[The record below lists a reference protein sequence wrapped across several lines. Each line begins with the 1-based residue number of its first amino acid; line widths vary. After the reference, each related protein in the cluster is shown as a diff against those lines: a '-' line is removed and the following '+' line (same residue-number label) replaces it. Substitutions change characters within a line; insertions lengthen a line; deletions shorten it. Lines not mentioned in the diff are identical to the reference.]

1 MSTFNLRNQNDAL
14 PETFNLGS
22 RGLHDAYRTMPM
34 AGAGEVRRG
43 WESSGLGLRANELL
57 SASNLAEIQGDTMR
71 AATLRQQAEDLR
83 TQASAWAPR
92 VQDMTDISSFGDAVD
107 WAGGQLGNL
116 RSSVAP
122 MVGGVVG
129 AGLGGAVGLLA
140 RNPALGAK
148 VGGAIG
154 SFSQAFPMMRDESI
168 GEAMMDPEIART
180 RTAQEI
186 RDTGNLVGVGS
197 GVFES
202 VVPMG
207 IGSGIATLGRKALTN
222 ELAGRGAARVIGGAV
237 AKEGAEEFLTEG
249 TQNLAG
255 QAGQNYLRR
264 DDLTDFDYKEAL
276 NAAAGG
282 AIGGGVMGG
291 GGKLIEVGGNKLFSG
306 TQAGA
311 DKVREIA
318 TNPMQKAGDFIA
330 DTGAKLGEMVGKRD
344 GAMSDEQMQR
354 SAEKIAE
361 RLSQPD
367 VSDADRA
374 SALEMIRSGKFME
387 DDNPFT
393 LTQDDGD
400 VTTDQGKLQA
410 DRNVA
415 ARAAAHADK
424 ILNPDYRRDFS
435 EDERLAAARYKAGQ
449 TDYNQF
455 RAELESAKAAKRAKR
470 DEDEFN
476 RAMGF
481 DPDEDVKYSRMRTR
495 PNYGVDLAD
504 PDGYRRMGPS
514 EEERAAWEENYLAMS
529 PEERE
534 KIPDDE
540 RAYYRTRSK
549 APARTQ
555 PTNVSTTHYIVDLGE
570 PANPEVA
577 RTDASENKFNYDSLQ
592 RSAGVQRAKE
602 VVSRENPVG
611 PPQYQGDPTKANW
624 DTAQRSGSSTG
635 KRNYVITAIH
645 KWARKKSSEEAE
657 AVKQAAEKS
666 YTVAQALVNG
676 GYYPKEVVDVAKSST
691 ERESLLNRA
700 SDLIMWAR
708 AGFISGVPEN
718 PMAVPDYLIE
728 KYGADVA
735 LKLLDVTYQEGVKS
749 GLVPRKD
756 AQFSQMRKYVEQRA
770 VGDKMVGDAIL
781 SNIAPQ
787 YRAEA
792 SKRMGEVIKELRML
806 FYSGNLDQ
814 TLVKDRGTGAR
825 ARNPKQDAFVEL
837 FPTPEQQ
844 RAVLEAFDKAYGSH
858 VAGVGYGGS
867 TTDPVIRS
875 GGNVSGDGASR
886 ATVKSDEDYGDSRYG
901 EFSKERGFEESA
913 EESGNEAAPR
923 SVSKYINRK
932 YDQQF
937 VTVFDTQNET
947 DKARL
952 EETYQREL
960 GAKAEGGGRHRV
972 ERVGVVDRALDEA
985 EVKANGPL
993 TEAER
998 EQVMEEV
1005 VTKYRKDLVRPT
1017 EPPASAS
1024 NLAKKMYER
1033 ELSRYKREVVKA
1045 AAQLNKRYQSVRRVD
1060 VASERLQGEID
1071 IQAIRANQLNRR
1083 LDHPDNHP
1091 MNGVL
1096 GFKTEKGGVM
1106 LMSAPQIMRLM
1117 FKQANNFGD
1126 PGAVYGG
1133 KDDDGSPI
1141 SIEPGKIV
1149 RTGEL
1154 LMEGIAAIMQHG
1166 QYQSVGYVHNGK
1178 VVPISRGLP
1187 DNFKI
1192 MSVPAKKR
1200 GEPRE
1205 SLTWGDYKA
1214 AVKDYR
1220 GRVDEAEVS
1229 KDHDPD
1235 TFDQRREAVE
1245 KSDAE
1250 VASNIWAVK
1259 KLQKRIDA
1267 GEKVPMG
1274 ERAQLRRYQE
1284 LSKEDK
1290 GRFNNFFARWYDKDD
1305 GSAFRATPGARRAL
1319 KAWAELLGVPF
1330 DIIEF
1335 NDGKGADGLDGS
1347 DRQVS
1352 GLEAYSPSKTIHR
1365 DDTGIMNTMGEDSP
1379 QSVVG
1384 RSQPV
1389 KPEDVRKFDPATMSE
1404 KFGSLSVV
1412 TPELRNIIDYLFK
1425 DTNLGVRSL
1434 DHAES
1439 NKVKAAIMELVR
1451 RAAPVRQPGESAT
1464 SFQKRTSKMRN
1475 PFAAH
1480 VAAIAHFYGF
1490 GATRKITD
1498 DMGDRVTVGASEHTA
1513 LYQGDLGEGLGG
1525 IIGLNTNVFTELRKH
1540 LFTDIPSQIRY
1551 VIAHEVG
1558 HSVDIGADKKNPG
1571 DYSTDP
1577 VFKMGEGAVAREMEA
1592 AALSDTN
1599 PFRKLLRHTPF
1610 KKEYEGRPVAA
1621 QRELFAQAYAI
1632 YLVRKD
1638 EMREHLPI
1646 TYAYMEKLNEQ
1657 WTNPV
1662 RQSARA
1668 DRRSAEVGQDRRASV
1683 EKGNNPGGSDQ
1694 AGVQGA
1700 GGRPVRNEPADE
1712 GRAGPA
1718 DELQAYL
1725 DQHGRKNA
1733 VWANASRKALASGDQ
1748 KQVAGALAAARKQ
1761 FGELS
1766 TPSETR
1772 ADTGATTPASGPGSM
1787 SQPHTIPMNYKIWN
1801 SSDIRPELRKK
1812 YKAGSGIADLIAA
1825 GDRTATT
1832 RTPPAG
1838 VKVGHII
1845 RFPGVDG
1852 LYRVTGFEKVDLST
1866 PAGREKWS
1874 KREGWDVSMTGSFGS
1889 QVRTGATQMLFERV
1903 DSKSVRDS
1911 LETRADTGSTT
1922 TTTASE
1928 TLEASDSQTAKRDAF
1943 VFKIANMSMKD
1954 MRTYVDSIP
1963 FDKLQRVWDALDTF
1977 YPVDIKNP
1985 FWQRHGLDTYSEKQ
1999 DKMVQAALYRIEDR
2013 LAEESDA
2020 GTDSDTKFSRQRSR
2034 TTDGKIKAVA
2044 ISRVNTVVYN
2054 KSVVDNLSEREK
2066 FALDLHEIGV
2076 HLGLKKMIGAKKFDE
2091 ILSRLQDLRGKSKMV
2106 DEAYNSVPIDTDP
2119 MDINEEALA
2128 YLVENYHN
2136 MPLVKRVI
2144 EAVKE
2149 WFKARFGKAPS
2160 YEKQMYD
2167 LAVASLRRNGPGA
2180 IRKTVDDIVSGKSK
2194 PGFER
2199 MEFNKTLDRSPLA
2212 KKILDKITDA
2222 LGDKALIAGSLAIA
2236 PQREIYR
2243 KSDAGVHDLDFSTP
2257 LTVDALRTIIPRVL
2271 PGAVPLREIESK
2283 DGSYVTFSFVVP
2295 ADGVKITS
2303 IKFMPKGKFLA
2314 TAITADGRATTL
2326 TEENSI
2332 VVDFFTGMKT
2342 MLGPVQRYTGA
2353 DGKVREAYLSHA
2365 KHAFDAKTSWLR
2377 EKDVTDIVDGDVGTA
2392 KFSRMENNQSQT
2404 ETAATPEQVKAA
2416 EAFLTKAL
2424 GDSIDTLLAENLDPD
2439 VSGFWK
2445 QRDTKN
2451 LIEIGRAHV

>member
-1 MSTFNLRNQNDAL
+1 MPLSYAENRPTLSQASRVVDFSNPAIAAQNAAIEAGMSSQLK
-14 PETFNLGS
+14 
-22 RGLHDAYRTMPM
+22 
-34 AGAGEVRRG
+34 RG

-57 SASNLAEIQGDTMR
+57 GASNLAETQGDTMR
-71 AATLRQQAEDLR
+71 AQTLRQQAEDLQ

-92 VQDMTDISSFGDAVD
+92 VQNMTDIGSFGDAVD
-107 WAGGQLGNL
+107 WAGGQLGNI

-148 VGGAIG
+148 VGGAVG

-186 RDTGNLVGVGS
+186 RDTGNVVGVVS
-197 GVFES
+197 GVSES
-202 VVPMG
+202 LVPMG
-207 IGSGIATLGRKALTN
+207 IGSGIATLGRKALTQ
-222 ELAGRGAARVIGGAV
+222 ELAERGAARVIGGAV
-237 AKEGAEEFLTEG
+237 ARGAGEEFLTEG
-249 TQNLAG
+249 AQSLVG
-255 QAGQNYLRR
+255 QAGQNQLARN
-264 DDLTDFDYKEAL
+264 DLTDFDYKEAL

-291 GGKLIEVGGNKLFSG
+291 GGKAIEVGGNKLFSG
-306 TQAGA
+306 TQAAA
-311 DKVREIA
+311 DKAREIA
-318 TNPMQKAGDFIA
+318 TNPMQKVGDFIA
-330 DTGAKLGEMVGKRD
+330 DTGAKLGEMAGKRD

-354 SAEKIAE
+354 SAEKISE

-374 SALEMIRSGKFME
+374 SALEMIRSGKLME

-424 ILNPDYRRDFS
+424 ILDPDYRRDFS
-435 EDERLAAARYKAGQ
+435 EDERIAAARYKAGQ

-455 RAELESAKAAKRAKR
+455 REELETAKAAKKAKR

-495 PNYGVDLAD
+495 PNDGVDLAD
-504 PDGYRRMGPS
+504 PDRYRRVGPS
-514 EEERAAWEENYLAMS
+514 KEERAEWEAKYLAMS

-540 RAYYRTRSK
+540 RAYYRTHSV
-549 APARTQ
+549 APARTES
-555 PTNVSTTHYIVDLGE
+555 TNLAE
-570 PANPEVA
+570 PGRRRNPEGTVDEYGKPLLNGPGGILNYQA
-577 RTDASENKFNYDSLQ
+577 LGGKADPKITHTDASENNFNYDSLQ

-602 VVSRENPVG
+602 ALSRENPVG
-611 PPQYQGDPTKANW
+611 PPQYQGDPTKASW
-624 DTAQRSGSSTG
+624 DTDQRAGTPTG
-635 KRNYVITAIH
+635 KQKYTTTAVH
-645 KWARKKSSEEAE
+645 KWARDKSVAEAE
-657 AVKQAAEKS
+657 EVKNAANKS
-666 YTVAQALVNG
+666 YTVAEALVNG
-676 GYYPKEVVDVAKSST
+676 GFYPKEVVDVAKSST
-691 ERESLLNRA
+691 QREALLNRA
-700 SDLIMWAR
+700 SDLIMWSR
-708 AGFISGVPEN
+708 AGFISGDGRN
-718 PMAVPDYLIE
+718 PMAVPDHLIE
-728 KYGADVA
+728 KHGAEA
-735 LKLLDVTYQEGVKS
+735 TLKLLNVTYEEGVKS

-756 AQFSQMRKYVEQRA
+756 AQFTQMRKYVEQRA

-806 FYSGNLDQ
+806 FYSGDLDQ
-814 TLVKDRGTGAR
+814 TLVKDRDTGAR
-825 ARNPKQDAFVEL
+825 ARNPKQDAFAEL

-844 RAVLEAFDKAYGSH
+844 RVVLEAFDKAYGSH

-886 ATVKSDEDYGDSRYG
+886 ATVKSDEDYGDSRYA

-960 GAKAEGGGRHRV
+960 GAKAEGGGRPRV

-993 TEAER
+993 TDAER
-998 EQVMEEV
+998 EQVKEEV
-1005 VTKYRKDLVRPT
+1005 VTGYRQDLVRPT
-1017 EPPASAS
+1017 KPPASAS
-1024 NLAKKMYER
+1024 DVAKKMYER

-1071 IQAIRANQLNRR
+1071 IQAIRANQLDRR
-1083 LDHPDNHP
+1083 LDHPDNRP

-1133 KDDDGSPI
+1133 KDDGSPI

-1192 MSVPAKKR
+1192 VSVPAKKR

-1214 AVKDYR
+1214 AAADYR
-1220 GRVDEAEVS
+1220 ARVDDAEVS

-1235 TFDQRREAVE
+1235 TFDQRREAVA
-1245 KSDAE
+1245 KSDAQ
-1250 VASNIWAVK
+1250 VVNQMYAIK
-1259 KLQKRIDA
+1259 KLQKRIDD
-1267 GEKVPMG
+1267 GEKVSMG

-1290 GRFNNFFARWYDKDD
+1290 GKLNNFFGRWYDKED
-1305 GSAFRATPGARRAL
+1305 GPAFRAALDARRAL
-1319 KAWAELLGVPF
+1319 EAWAELLGVPF

-1335 NDGKGADGLDGS
+1335 NDGKGDDGLDGLGQLV
-1347 DRQVS
+1347 D
-1352 GLEAYSPSKTIHR
+1352 GLAAYNPTNTIHR
-1365 DDTGIMNTMGEDSP
+1365 DDDTGIMNTMGDDSP
-1379 QSVVG
+1379 QSVIG

-1389 KPEDVRKFDPATMSE
+1389 KPEDARKFDPAILSE
-1404 KFGSLSVV
+1404 KFGSLSIV
-1412 TPELRNIIDYLFK
+1412 TPKLRDIIDYLFK

-1464 SFQKRTSKMRN
+1464 SFRKRTGKMRN

-1480 VAAIAHFYGF
+1480 IDAVGHFYGF
-1490 GATRKITD
+1490 GATRKITN

-1551 VIAHEVG
+1551 VLAHEVG

-1610 KKEYEGRPVAA
+1610 KKEYEGRPAAA
-1621 QRELFAQAYAI
+1621 QRELFAQAYAMH
-1632 YLVRKD
+1632 LVTREK
-1638 EMREHLPI
+1638 MREHLPV
-1646 TYAYMEKLNEQ
+1646 TYAHMEKLNEQ

-1662 RQSARA
+1662 GPVGNAHLRGGKA
-1668 DRRSAEVGQDRRASV
+1668 VGQGRGAADA
-1683 EKGNNPGGSDQ
+1683 KGNNPGGSNQ

-1700 GGRPVRNEPADE
+1700 EGRSVRNEPADE

-1718 DELQAYL
+1718 DQLQAYL
-1725 DQHGRKNA
+1725 DQHGAKNA
-1733 VWANASRKALASGDQ
+1733 VWAGEARKALASGDQ
-1748 KQVAGALAAARKQ
+1748 KRIAGTLAFGKKQ

-1766 TPSETR
+1766 SQAETR
-1772 ADTGATTPASGPGSM
+1772 ADTGSTTTASVGNLVDAAKPPAFAREKEQAKFDGADYVFAPTGVGGSFASRLADAAKAAGKLIDPNGTENIRDKVVYISVPGAGRDFTGMDAFLADVRKLLDRGAIIRTDTKDHASRAHNAEGEGRLRTMLALMDYNLTEGQHYDSWQKNLPASWHKKGVVGDAAVATPTSGPGSM
-1787 SQPHTIPMNYKIWN
+1787 QQPHSLPMSYKIYN
-1801 SSDIRPELRKK
+1801 SEDIRPELRSK
-1812 YKAGSGIADLIAA
+1812 YKPGDGIAALIAN

-1832 RTPPAG
+1832 RNPPAG

-1845 RFPGVDG
+1845 KFPGVEG
-1852 LYRVTGFEKVDLST
+1852 LYRVTGFEKIDLST

-1889 QVRTGATQMLFERV
+1889 QVRTGATQMLYERV
-1903 DSKSVRDS
+1903 DSASTLASTGADS
-1911 LETRADTGSTT
+1911 K
-1922 TTTASE
+1922 
-1928 TLEASDSQTAKRDAF
+1928 QAKRDAF

-1954 MRTYVDSIP
+1954 MRAYVDSIP
-1963 FDKLQRVWDALDTF
+1963 FDKLQRVWDVLDGF
-1977 YPVDIKNP
+1977 YPVDNTNP
-1985 FWQRHGLDTYSEKQ
+1985 FWQRHGLDTYREKQ

-2013 LAEESDA
+2013 LAEEPDV
-2020 GTDSDTKFSRQRSR
+2020 GTDSNTKFSRMS
-2034 TTDGKIKAVA
+2034 T
-2044 ISRVNTVVYN
+2044 
-2054 KSVVDNLSEREK
+2054 
-2066 FALDLHEIGV
+2066 EI
-2076 HLGLKKMIGAKKFDE
+2076 HN
-2091 ILSRLQDLRGKSKMV
+2091 RLGKSGFAATH
-2106 DEAYNSVPIDTDP
+2106 DSPIRHEGKFNWREHMGKGEGNAAFGAGT
-2119 MDINEEALA
+2119 
-2128 YLVENYHN
+2128 YL
-2136 MPLVKRVI
+2136 
-2144 EAVKE
+2144 
-2149 WFKARFGKAPS
+2149 
-2160 YEKQMYD
+2160 
-2167 LAVASLRRNGPGA
+2167 
-2180 IRKTVDDIVSGKSK
+2180 
-2194 PGFER
+2194 
-2199 MEFNKTLDRSPLA
+2199 
-2212 KKILDKITDA
+2212 
-2222 LGDKALIAGSLAIA
+2222 
-2236 PQREIYR
+2236 
-2243 KSDAGVHDLDFSTP
+2243 ST
-2257 LTVDALRTIIPRVL
+2257 
-2271 PGAVPLREIESK
+2271 
-2283 DGSYVTFSFVVP
+2283 
-2295 ADGVKITS
+2295 ADGVHKS
-2303 IKFMPKGKFLA
+2303 YKSQF
-2314 TAITADGRATTL
+2314 TAAVNNSFTPEEYQTDAQRKVAKLEEAISDMLYELRAMRDP
-2326 TEENSI
+2326 S
-2332 VVDFFTGMKT
+2332 
-2342 MLGPVQRYTGA
+2342 YGA
-2353 DGKVREAYLSHA
+2353 D
-2365 KHAFDAKTSWLR
+2365 
-2377 EKDVTDIVDGDVGTA
+2377 
-2392 KFSRMENNQSQT
+2392 
-2404 ETAATPEQVKAA
+2404 AA
-2416 EAFLTKAL
+2416 EIAAAEKELAKLDAEL
-2424 GDSIDTLLAENLDPD
+2424 KTLLVGENTELRCPPPTT
-2439 VSGFWK
+2439 S
-2445 QRDTKN
+2445 R
-2451 LIEIGRAHV
+2451 